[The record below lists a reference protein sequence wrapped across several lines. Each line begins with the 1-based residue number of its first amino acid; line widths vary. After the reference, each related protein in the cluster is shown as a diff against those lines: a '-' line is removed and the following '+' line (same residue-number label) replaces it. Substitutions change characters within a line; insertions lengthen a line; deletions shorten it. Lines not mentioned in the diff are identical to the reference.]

1 MPIVEKYDPST
12 SLRDK
17 ILFVLSMME
26 KASPQEVA
34 SEIMEL
40 DGISSEEGVA
50 DITLDIEKELEKMLE
65 EETINKLKEHRQK
78 IRYVM
83 NGNATE

>member
-1 MPIVEKYDPST
+1 MPTVKNYNPSS

-17 ILFVLSMME
+17 FLYVLSVME
-26 KASPQEVA
+26 KASPQEVV

-40 DGISSEEGVA
+40 DCISSEEGVA
-50 DITLDIEKELEKMLE
+50 EIALDIEKELEKMLE
-65 EETINKLKEHRQK
+65 EGTITRIKEHRQK

-83 NGNATE
+83 NTNTQ